1 MSCSWRPTDAVVL
14 PAGVVDK
21 SGEDKLGILIGGRFR
36 RNDDKD
42 DEEGKEGS
50 PKCQL
55 THGRKNTA
63 IAIEEEGEDIN
74 RLIAEENMP
83 WSNHTVTISG
93 KDISQVDDM

>member
-1 MSCSWRPTDAVVL
+1 MSGLSSPTDAVVL
-14 PAGVVDK
+14 PAGIVDK

-36 RNDDKD
+36 RDNDKD
-42 DEEGKEGS
+42 DGEGKEGS
-50 PKCQL
+50 PECQL
-55 THGRKNTA
+55 THGWKDTA